1 VTGLVDTH
9 CHLMDPALAADLDG
23 VLERAR
29 EAGVDT
35 LVCVG
40 YDLASSR
47 AAVALAEQ
55 FPQVVATVGVH
66 PNYAGQA
73 AQDDFPAIADLASH
87 PRVVGIG
94 ETGLDFFRQFTP
106 PPVQRQWLGRH
117 LELAL
122 GHGLPVVVHCR
133 DAADEVGDALVAWG
147 ARLPPRE
154 RPPGVLHCYTGD
166 ERLGTRCLEVGF
178 LVSFA
183 GPLTFKRDGPLVAA
197 ARRIPSDQIVIETD
211 APYLAPAPRRG
222 GRNEPALLRLTFERL
237 TQIRAADPH
246 ALAVQTTRN
255 AARLFGLQANP
266 AAPGGV

>member
-1 VTGLVDTH
+1 
-9 CHLMDPALAADLDG
+9 MDPGLAADLDG
-23 VLERAR
+23 VLARAR
-29 EAGVDT
+29 QAGVET

-47 AAVALAEQ
+47 AAVALSER

-73 AQDDFPAIADLASH
+73 AEGDFAEVADLASH

-106 PPVQRQWLGRH
+106 PSVQRAWLDRH
-117 LELAL
+117 LDL
-122 GHGLPVVVHCR
+122 GMARGLPVVVHCR
-133 DAADEVGDALVAWG
+133 DAADEVGDALVAWA

-154 RPPGVLHCYTGD
+154 RPPGVLHCYGGD
-166 ERLGTRCLEVGF
+166 ERLGERCLEVGF

-183 GPLTFKRDGPLVAA
+183 GPLTYKRDGPLVAA
-197 ARRIPSDQIVIETD
+197 ARRIPADRIVIETD

-237 TQIRAADPH
+237 AQIRAADPH
-246 ALAVQTTRN
+246 ALAAQTTRN

-266 AAPGGV
+266 AAPGGE